1 MQGYEDDHTGSGDG
15 SDFLNSST
23 PANAREL
30 VEVSDDAGDTTF
42 EDDYDS
48 SYVIAPDGKVLTLGS
63 ETTALG
69 LNYTAT
75 CFFAGVVDSIG

>member
-1 MQGYEDDHTGSGDG
+1 V
-15 SDFLNSST
+15 N
-23 PANAREL
+23 
-30 VEVSDDAGDTTF
+30 F
-42 EDDYDS
+42 EDDIDS

-69 LNYTAT
+69 LNFAGAT